1 MLPVPCLALVTDRRL
16 CPPGSLADRV
26 ERAVAGGVD
35 LVQLREKDLPAGE
48 LMELARE
55 LRRAT
60 RGRALLLVN
69 DRVDVAL
76 ACEADGVQLGE
87 AGVPANVARKLMGPE
102 LLIGRSVHSEAGAR
116 QAEADGADFLVVG
129 TIFPSRTH
137 AQGGA
142 AGVGLV
148 GRVREAAR
156 VPVLGIGGI
165 TAENISQVMEAG
177 AHGAAVISAILG
189 SADPRQAAAD
199 LKEAMLR
206 ETDPAARAPQSP
218 RGEAYTRHSKEG
230 CQ

>member
-1 MLPVPCLALVTDRRL
+1 MLPVPCLTLVTDRRL
-16 CPPGSLADRV
+16 CPPGSLAERV
-26 ERAVAGGVD
+26 ERAIAGGVD

-48 LMELARE
+48 LMELAHE

-76 ACEADGVQLGE
+76 ACGADGVQLGE
-87 AGVPANVARKLMGPE
+87 AGVPVNAARKLMGPE

-116 QAEADGADFLVVG
+116 QAEADGADFLLVG

-142 AGVGLV
+142 SGVGLV

-177 AHGAAVISAILG
+177 AQGAAVISAILG
-189 SADPRQAAAD
+189 SVDPGKAASE

-206 ETDPAARAPQSP
+206 ETEPAARAPQSP
-218 RGEAYTRHSKEG
+218 HGEAHTRHSKG
-230 CQ
+230 SCR

>member
-26 ERAVAGGVD
+26 ERAIAGGVD

-48 LMELARE
+48 LMALARE
-55 LRRAT
+55 LRRVT

-102 LLIGRSVHSEAGAR
+102 LLIGRSVHGEAGAR

-129 TIFPSRTH
+129 TIFPAGRTRR
-137 AQGGA
+137 
-142 AGVGLV
+142 AG
-148 GRVREAAR
+148 R
-156 VPVLGIGGI
+156 PV
-165 TAENISQVMEAG
+165 
-177 AHGAAVISAILG
+177 SASWAG
-189 SADPRQAAAD
+189 SARRRVFLCWASAASRQ
-199 LKEAMLR
+199 KTSHR
-206 ETDPAARAPQSP
+206 SWRRAPMARRSSP
-218 RGEAYTRHSKEG
+218 PSWGLPIPDRQPPT
-230 CQ
+230 

>member
-1 MLPVPCLALVTDRRL
+1 MLPVPCLTLVTDRRL
-16 CPPGSLADRV
+16 CPPGSLAERV
-26 ERAVAGGVD
+26 ERAIAGGVD
-35 LVQLREKDLPAGE
+35 LVQLREKDLPAGQ

-55 LRRAT
+55 LRSAT

-76 ACEADGVQLGE
+76 ACGADGVQLGE
-87 AGVPANVARKLMGPE
+87 EGLPANAARTLMGPG

-137 AQGGA
+137 AQGRA
-142 AGVGLV
+142 VGVGLV
-148 GRVREAAR
+148 GRVREAAC

-177 AHGAAVISAILG
+177 AQGAAVISAILR
-189 SADPRQAAAD
+189 SVDARRAAAD
-199 LKEAMLR
+199 LKQAMR
-206 ETDPAARAPQSP
+206 RAVAPAAREPQSP
-218 RGEAYTRHSKEG
+218 RGEAHTRHSKGG
-230 CQ
+230 CR